1 MYKEK
6 QQINFD
12 DLISQLENKTI
23 NLSDIDLTSL
33 SREDYEKI
41 KKVLKDELKK
51 ELSDELK
58 IELKKEIDNITLLEK
73 NKEVKKEIP
82 KEVKE
87 ENRTNNPVVSVTK
100 KTESMSYSSSSSYSG
115 DGTVTSGIMC
125 MVVGLFLLLL
135 PLLFDGLFSFDTPPE
150 TLNSSALGAITSDI
164 SSKISSKFSTMVSMI
179 SYIISTFFFVKGV
192 LKLKQGMEA

>member
-73 NKEVKKEIP
+73 TKEVKKEIP

-87 ENRTNNPVVSVTK
+87 KNRTNNPVVSVTK
-100 KTESMSYSSSSSYSG
+100 KTKSMSYRSSSLYNG
-115 DGTVTSGIMC
+115 DGAVTSGIIFIAL
-125 MVVGLFLLLL
+125 GLFLLLL
-135 PLLFDGLFSFDTPPE
+135 PILFDGLFLIATPAE

-164 SSKISSKFSTMVSMI
+164 ASQFSTMVSMI
-179 SYIISTFFFVKGV
+179 SYITSIFFFVRGAIKV
-192 LKLKQGMEA
+192 KEGMES